1 MPKDRKAPETEEQ
14 RLAALGDL
22 FDYHVTLD
30 VKDHFNAAGKLEK
43 FALTVTKEEIIEQRE
58 AMRGLIFMSD
68 EDATLATLKVTDI
81 FMRAARRAA
90 DDDKELA
97 DLLPED
103 KFAQK
108 DIKILEKHG
117 LNSLSALVKAKL
129 AS

>member
-1 MPKDRKAPETEEQ
+1 MPKNSKAQKSEEQ
-14 RLAALGDL
+14 HLATLGDL

-30 VKDHFNAAGKLEK
+30 VKDHFNNAGKLEK

-81 FMRAARRAA
+81 FMRAARRVA

-97 DLLPED
+97 ALLPAG
-103 KFAQK
+103 KFAQQ

-117 LNSLSALVKAKL
+117 LKALSALVKAQL
-129 AS
+129 SS